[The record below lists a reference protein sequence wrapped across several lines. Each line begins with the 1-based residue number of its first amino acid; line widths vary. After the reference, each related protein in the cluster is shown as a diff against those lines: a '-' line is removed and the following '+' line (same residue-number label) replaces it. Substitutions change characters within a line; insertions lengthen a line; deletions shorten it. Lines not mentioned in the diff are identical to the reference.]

1 MTRKQCFHTD
11 EKPAEHRVPRR
22 KTTTQDLAERPC
34 KCIWQQIM
42 KTYLSGIKHRREQP
56 QHGQA
61 CEVSLFSINKW
72 SSQNNKLNMH
82 QSGHPGTLRDTKGS
96 GSLKW
101 RHYYQQFTKYAGH
114 PWVFQHWP
122 LRKIM
127 SSELAQ
133 LWATCKPVT
142 FSHWNGTKDTGE
154 TVNAPSTT

>member
-1 MTRKQCFHTD
+1 MTLKQCFHAD

-34 KCIWQQIM
+34 KCIWQRTM

-61 CEVSLFSINKW
+61 CEVLLLSINKW

-82 QSGHPGTLRDTKGS
+82 QWGHPGTLRDTKGS

-101 RHYYQQFTKYAGH
+101 RHYYQTIH
-114 PWVFQHWP
+114 EVCRPP
-122 LRKIM
+122 LSI
-127 SSELAQ
+127 STLTSEKDNV
-133 LWATCKPVT
+133 LWTCSAL
-142 FSHWNGTKDTGE
+142 SHLQTCHLQSLERD
-154 TVNAPSTT
+154 